1 MPESVSLCCSLHC
14 WKLELWEHTN
24 ETTCHKYYTNV
35 IKWNGKKYE
44 ITNCTKRKLKT
55 MEEIWMEWTVSGNIF
70 FPIFLFFFFLWFYRK
85 WEIWFDSNSYIQ
97 FTSVHFIHLFRF
109 MTFSCSIASIYLY
122 VYTTIE
128 IELCQQLVRLQV
140 EFWDSMIWEQYE
152 RNGINIS
159 KERCIDLFEHFLCRS
174 IDFQRNAHYDY
185 YIYHVYNV
193 NFAMENEEQT
203 K

>member
-122 VYTTIE
+122 VCIYYNRDRIMPTTGKT
-128 IELCQQLVRLQV
+128 
-140 EFWDSMIWEQYE
+140 SG
-152 RNGINIS
+152 GILRFNDMRTIRT
-159 KERCIDLFEHFLCRS
+159 KWHQHF
-174 IDFQRNAHYDY
+174 
-185 YIYHVYNV
+185 
-193 NFAMENEEQT
+193 
-203 K
+203 